1 MVYLYPAIIA
11 NKTDFEELNIDVEF
25 KDGFIIDDD
34 LSVQK
39 KLEDNYGVP
48 IVSIQESTRGNI
60 IILYNPNGFV
70 ETNPLT
76 KTRMA
81 VIKGS
86 LEQLKSEFAYMVS
99 QRPDIKPSLL
109 LDNYTPQ
116 TSPRDLLELK
126 KWLKK
131 EFD

>member
-1 MVYLYPAIIA
+1 MKGKQNMVYLYPAIIA
-11 NKTDFEELNIDVEF
+11 NKADFKELNIDVKF
-25 KDGFIIDDD
+25 KDGFIIDND
-34 LSVQK
+34 LSIQK

-48 IVSIQESTRGNI
+48 IVSIQESTRDNI

-86 LEQLKSEFAYMVS
+86 LEQLT
-99 QRPDIKPSLL
+99 L
-109 LDNYTPQ
+109 
-116 TSPRDLLELK
+116 
-126 KWLKK
+126 
-131 EFD
+131 